1 MFDDDDFSDRD
12 NSFLYDPRS
21 FRSGNSFL
29 VPGRGDRDWE
39 VESAPKPL
47 TFHSIVRGVSRLG
60 FLFAIGLGLTL
71 TARIIPGAMPG
82 YLVILCVSLAGC
94 IIYVCLSRAT
104 GQRIMAM
111 MIGVLI
117 LFGVIGG
124 SWDAIY
130 VTFSTP
136 SDQGLFARFSAVG
149 ASLMASVG
157 ASMLFKRGV

>member
-1 MFDDDDFSDRD
+1 MFDDDDYSEQPF
-12 NSFLYDPRS
+12 FYDPR
-21 FRSGNSFL
+21 FFQSGNSFL

-39 VESAPKPL
+39 LESVPKPL

-60 FLFAIGLGLTL
+60 FLFAIGLTLTL

-82 YLVILCVSLAGC
+82 YLIILAISIAGC
-94 IIYVCLSRAT
+94 IIYVCLSRRT
-104 GQRIMAM
+104 GERIMAM

-130 VTFSTP
+130 LVFSTP
-136 SDQGLFARFSAVG
+136 ADQGWITRISAVG

-157 ASMLFKRGV
+157 ASMLFKRGA